1 MPGTMAR
8 MAVRS
13 GLAGTMTGM
22 PIHDLSSMTVS
33 VTVLDFSNSI
43 WTWGLRAPKA
53 LVYKVVATSL
63 LRPESGN

>member
-33 VTVLDFSNSI
+33 GYLDLGAQGSKS
-43 WTWGLRAPKA
+43 TGLQ
-53 LVYKVVATSL
+53 
-63 LRPESGN
+63 SGSY